1 MRLRS
6 RAGGKR
12 VKARR
17 PKAVRL
23 KRGNEPKGVRRA
35 GSCSAADQ
43 ETTVA
48 RFKPELDESLE
59 RQTAASFME
68 ITQRRRADERFRLAV
83 EAAPSGMIMADSEG
97 RIVLL
102 NAYTEKLFG
111 YGRDELTGQKLEML
125 VPERFRG
132 KHSGLRARYMTQPTI
147 RPMGVGRDLFA
158 LRKDGSEF
166 PVEIGLSPIATDQ
179 GAMVLAAIVD
189 ITERKQSEEARK
201 LRLILETAL
210 DAVVVMTSD
219 GIVADW
225 NDRAVSIFGWLR
237 DEAVGRTMADLII
250 PERYREVHKN
260 GLQRYLRTREGKALG
275 RRIELSGIKKN
286 GEEFPV
292 ELSISAIQ
300 DGERI
305 LFVGCLRDM
314 TERHALRLARAE
326 VARVTQRM
334 AMDEMTASIVHE
346 ISQPLTAIASN
357 ANAGLRWLARTAP
370 NLGEVRDALNR
381 VVNDSRHAGEL
392 IGGIRSMFKRDGQ
405 AKTPQDVNKLI
416 SEVLALVSS
425 EVEAQ
430 HISVHT
436 ELFDEL
442 PQVPA
447 NLVQLRQV
455 MVNLIAN
462 AVEAMSDVTNR
473 PRLLRVKTG
482 VHEKSDLLVTVEDS
496 GVGINPQNIDRIF
509 DPFFTTKSNG
519 MGMGLSI
526 CRSIIENHGGQLSV
540 SPSQPYGSIFRV
552 VLPTER
558 PVQSNL

>member
-6 RAGGKR
+6 RAGGKL

-17 PKAVRL
+17 SKAVTL
-23 KRGNEPKGVRRA
+23 KRGNEPKGVRRR
-35 GSCSAADQ
+35 GSSSAADQ

-48 RFKPELDESLE
+48 RPTRELDKFLQ
-59 RQTAASFME
+59 RQTATSFME
-68 ITQRRRADERFRLAV
+68 ITQRRRAEKRFRLAV

-97 RIVLL
+97 RIILL

-132 KHSGLRARYMTQPTI
+132 KHSGLRAGYITQPTV

-179 GAMVLAAIVD
+179 GTMVLAAIVD

-250 PERYREVHKN
+250 PERYREAHKN
-260 GLQRYLRTREGKALG
+260 GLQRYLRTRQGDALG

-292 ELSISAIQ
+292 ELSISAI
-300 DGERI
+300 
-305 LFVGCLRDM
+305 
-314 TERHALRLARAE
+314 
-326 VARVTQRM
+326 
-334 AMDEMTASIVHE
+334 
-346 ISQPLTAIASN
+346 
-357 ANAGLRWLARTAP
+357 
-370 NLGEVRDALNR
+370 
-381 VVNDSRHAGEL
+381 
-392 IGGIRSMFKRDGQ
+392 
-405 AKTPQDVNKLI
+405 
-416 SEVLALVSS
+416 
-425 EVEAQ
+425 
-430 HISVHT
+430 
-436 ELFDEL
+436 
-442 PQVPA
+442 
-447 NLVQLRQV
+447 
-455 MVNLIAN
+455 
-462 AVEAMSDVTNR
+462 
-473 PRLLRVKTG
+473 
-482 VHEKSDLLVTVEDS
+482 
-496 GVGINPQNIDRIF
+496 
-509 DPFFTTKSNG
+509 
-519 MGMGLSI
+519 
-526 CRSIIENHGGQLSV
+526 
-540 SPSQPYGSIFRV
+540 
-552 VLPTER
+552 
-558 PVQSNL
+558 

>member
-6 RAGGKR
+6 RAGGKL

-17 PKAVRL
+17 SKAVTL
-23 KRGNEPKGVRRA
+23 KRGNELKGVRRR
-35 GSCSAADQ
+35 GSSSAADQ

-48 RFKPELDESLE
+48 RLTRELDKLLQ
-59 RQTAASFME
+59 RQTATSFME
-68 ITQRRRADERFRLAV
+68 ITQRRRAEKRFRLAV

-97 RIVLL
+97 RIILL

-132 KHSGLRARYMTQPTI
+132 KHSGLRAGYITQPTV

-179 GAMVLAAIVD
+179 GTMVLAAIVD

-250 PERYREVHKN
+250 PERYREAHKN
-260 GLQRYLRTREGKALG
+260 GLQRYLRTRQGDALG

-314 TERHALRLARAE
+314 TEHHALRLARTE

-346 ISQPLTAIASN
+346 IKQPLGAVALN
-357 ANAGLRWLARTAP
+357 ANAGLRWLTRTAP
-370 NLGEVRDALNR
+370 NLDEARDALNR
-381 VVNDSRHAGEL
+381 VVTDTNRANEVID
-392 IGGIRSMFKRDGQ
+392 GIRSVFKKENQ
-405 AKTPQDVNKLI
+405 TKAWQDVNKLI
-416 SEVLALVSS
+416 REVLTLVGSDT
-425 EVEAQ
+425 EAQ
-430 HISVHT
+430 HIAVRTQLSDGLR
-436 ELFDEL
+436 E
-442 PQVPA
+442 VPA

-455 MVNLIAN
+455 MVNLITN
-462 AVEAMSDVTNR
+462 AIDAMSTVVDR
-473 PRLLRVKTG
+473 PRVLRLKTEAHEPSYLLI
-482 VHEKSDLLVTVEDS
+482 TVEDS
-496 GVGINPQNIDRIF
+496 GIGIDPESMNRIF
-509 DPFFTTKSNG
+509 DPFFTTKSHG

-526 CRSIIENHGGQLSV
+526 CRSIVENHGGRLSV
-540 SPSQPYGSIFRV
+540 SLGPSHGSIFHV
-552 VLPTER
+552 FLPTDLPGR
-558 PVQSNL
+558 N

>member
-6 RAGGKR
+6 RAGGKL

-17 PKAVRL
+17 SKAVTL
-23 KRGNEPKGVRRA
+23 KRGNEPKGVRRR
-35 GSCSAADQ
+35 GSSSAADQ

-48 RFKPELDESLE
+48 RLTRELDKLLQ
-59 RQTAASFME
+59 RQTATSFME
-68 ITQRRRADERFRLAV
+68 ITQRRRAEKRFRLAV

-97 RIVLL
+97 RIILL

-132 KHSGLRARYMTQPTI
+132 KHSGLRAGYITQPTV

-179 GAMVLAAIVD
+179 GTMVLAAIVD

-250 PERYREVHKN
+250 PERYREAHKN
-260 GLQRYLRTREGKALG
+260 GLQRYLRTRQGDALG

-314 TERHALRLARAE
+314 TEHHALRLARTE

-346 ISQPLTAIASN
+346 IKQPLAAIALN
-357 ANAGLRWLARTAP
+357 ANAGLRWLTRTAP
-370 NLGEVRDALNR
+370 NLDEVRDALNS
-381 VVNDSRHAGEL
+381 VVTDANRANEVTD
-392 IGGIRSMFKRDGQ
+392 GIRSMFKKENQIKAR
-405 AKTPQDVNKLI
+405 QDVNKLI
-416 SEVLALVSS
+416 REVLTLVGSDT
-425 EVEAQ
+425 EAQ
-430 HISVHT
+430 HIAVRTQLSDGLR
-436 ELFDEL
+436 E
-442 PQVPA
+442 VPA

-455 MVNLIAN
+455 IVNLITN
-462 AVEAMSDVTNR
+462 AIDAMSTVVDR
-473 PRLLRVKTG
+473 PRVLRLKTEAHEPSYLLI
-482 VHEKSDLLVTVEDS
+482 TVEDS
-496 GVGINPQNIDRIF
+496 GIGIDPESMNRIF
-509 DPFFTTKSNG
+509 DPFFTTKSHG

-526 CRSIIENHGGQLSV
+526 CRSIVENHGGRLSV
-540 SPSQPYGSIFRV
+540 SLGPSHGSIFHV
-552 VLPTER
+552 FLPTDLPGR
-558 PVQSNL
+558 N

>member
-6 RAGGKR
+6 RAGGKL

-17 PKAVRL
+17 SKAVTL
-23 KRGNEPKGVRRA
+23 KRGNEPKGVRRR
-35 GSCSAADQ
+35 GSSSAADQ

-48 RFKPELDESLE
+48 RLTRELDKLLQ
-59 RQTAASFME
+59 RQTATSFME
-68 ITQRRRADERFRLAV
+68 ITQRRRAEKRFRLAV

-97 RIVLL
+97 RIILL

-132 KHSGLRARYMTQPTI
+132 KHSGLRAGYITQPTV

-179 GAMVLAAIVD
+179 GTMVLAAIVD

-250 PERYREVHKN
+250 PERYREAHKN
-260 GLQRYLRTREGKALG
+260 GLQRYLRTRQGDALG

-314 TERHALRLARAE
+314 TEHHALRLARTE

-346 ISQPLTAIASN
+346 IKQPFAAIALN
-357 ANAGLRWLARTAP
+357 ANAGLRWLTRTAP
-370 NLGEVRDALNR
+370 NLDEVRDVLNR
-381 VVNDSRHAGEL
+381 LVTDTNRANEVID
-392 IGGIRSMFKRDGQ
+392 GIRSVFKKENQTKAR
-405 AKTPQDVNKLI
+405 QDVNKLI
-416 SEVLALVSS
+416 REVLTLVGSDT
-425 EVEAQ
+425 EAQ
-430 HISVHT
+430 HIAVRTQLSDGLR
-436 ELFDEL
+436 E
-442 PQVPA
+442 VPA

-455 MVNLIAN
+455 MVNLITN
-462 AVEAMSDVTNR
+462 AIDAMSTVVDR
-473 PRLLRVKTG
+473 PRVLRLKTEAHEPSYLLI
-482 VHEKSDLLVTVEDS
+482 TVEDS
-496 GVGINPQNIDRIF
+496 GIGIDPESMNRIF
-509 DPFFTTKSNG
+509 DPFFTTKSHG

-526 CRSIIENHGGQLSV
+526 CRSIVENHGGRLSV
-540 SPSQPYGSIFRV
+540 SLGPSHGSIFHV
-552 VLPTER
+552 FLPTDLPGR
-558 PVQSNL
+558 N

>member
-6 RAGGKR
+6 RAGGKP

-17 PKAVRL
+17 SKAVTL
-23 KRGNEPKGVRRA
+23 KRGNEPKGVRRR
-35 GSCSAADQ
+35 GSSSAADQ

-48 RFKPELDESLE
+48 RLTRELDKLLQ
-59 RQTAASFME
+59 RQTATSFME
-68 ITQRRRADERFRLAV
+68 ITQRRRAEERFRLAV

-97 RIVLL
+97 RIILL

-132 KHSGLRARYMTQPTI
+132 KHSGLRAGYITQPTI

-179 GAMVLAAIVD
+179 GTMVLAAIVD

-250 PERYREVHKN
+250 PERYREAHKN
-260 GLQRYLRTREGKALG
+260 GLQRYLRTRQGDALG

-314 TERHALRLARAE
+314 TEHHALRLARTE

-346 ISQPLTAIASN
+346 IKQPLAAIALN
-357 ANAGLRWLARTAP
+357 ANAGLRWLTRTAP
-370 NLGEVRDALNR
+370 NLDEVRDVLNR
-381 VVNDSRHAGEL
+381 LVTDTNRANEVID
-392 IGGIRSMFKRDGQ
+392 GIRSVFKKENQTKAR
-405 AKTPQDVNKLI
+405 QDVNKLI
-416 SEVLALVSS
+416 REVLTLVGSDT
-425 EVEAQ
+425 EAQ
-430 HISVHT
+430 HIAVRTQLSDGLR
-436 ELFDEL
+436 E
-442 PQVPA
+442 VPA

-455 MVNLIAN
+455 IVNLITN
-462 AVEAMSDVTNR
+462 AIDAMSTVVDR
-473 PRLLRVKTG
+473 PRVLRLKTEAHEPSYLLI
-482 VHEKSDLLVTVEDS
+482 TVEDS
-496 GVGINPQNIDRIF
+496 GIGIDPESMNRIF
-509 DPFFTTKSNG
+509 DPFFTTKSHG

-526 CRSIIENHGGQLSV
+526 CRSIVESHGGRLSV
-540 SPSQPYGSIFRV
+540 SLGPSHGSIFHV
-552 VLPTER
+552 FLPTDLPGR
-558 PVQSNL
+558 N